1 MSYIVDIMKEAQA
14 LGMDSEQVSKL
25 IQEDQKS
32 AKEKA
37 DREERAAERELKR
50 CQLQSEEADKQRAHD
65 KSMAE
70 LRLQNAFEGNS
81 NSVLGNNDSL
91 QIYEGLKLPT
101 FNDGQDDIDSYL
113 QRFERFAKLHK
124 WNKEDYHVYLGSL
137 LRGHALKVYVSL
149 PDDTVS
155 NYEKLKEALL
165 RGYSVDADMY
175 RRKFRESKCQDRE
188 TYVQLVARMEQ
199 YLERWI
205 SLSNISKDFNSL
217 FDFLIR
223 EQLLSNCNSDMRIFL
238 KEREFVTAVEMAE
251 SADRFRSAHL
261 YRGKRTNQTPIFKAT
276 QSVKEGNSEMTC
288 HGCGKVGHI
297 RPNCPDNPRNYK
309 SKSSS
314 VKVNFVFETEL
325 TPKNCM
331 RDPNGYIFDKPAEVM
346 LDSGCSSIIVKESL
360 IPSKYK
366 LGKFVKVYDYLG
378 IPNYFPQVR
387 CLIKSKFYTGWTKA
401 IAAPIKFADV
411 LIGLI
416 PGVKLPTEPYHLD
429 DPSLPVPDKAD
440 LPPSILP
447 NHLDAKDPSSLI
459 HPETSS
465 PILTPFIDNQVCT
478 ASSDVKKTEARLPV
492 VSMAVQTR
500 ASRKRS
506 EEIKSL
512 SYPVMEE
519 LDLSKDSFL
528 KAQNTCRTLQTIR
541 DRVETGSVEK
551 VKSRSVKYERIN
563 GMIYRVCL
571 HSKDELELNNMQL
584 VIPAVYRDK
593 VLQLAHDSLTAGH
606 FSHRKTSL
614 KVFENFF
621 WPGAGADI
629 ERYCK
634 SCHICQKVSPKG
646 RVKRVPMKTVPV
658 IQEPFSRV
666 AIDIVGPLSPSSDR
680 GHRYILTLIDCATRY
695 PEAIPLKN
703 IDTITIAESLV
714 DIFSRVGIPREMLSD
729 RGTQFRSDLMSEIHR
744 LLSIKALYTTP
755 YHASC
760 NGMVER
766 LNGVLKSMLKKL
778 CSVHPRDWDRY
789 IPATLFAYRE
799 MPNDSLKFSPFE
811 LLYGRTVR
819 GPLNILHELWSNNEI
834 NHEVKSTY
842 QYVTDLRTRLE
853 ETAKLAAAKAEISS
867 RNYKYYYDLKAKHRK
882 LEVGDEVLV
891 LLPTDHNKLIM
902 QWQGPYPVV
911 SCKDNGVDYSIKAH
925 GKNKLF
931 HINMLKKYHRR
942 ESISSKEKVVQV
954 CVVEESSTEN
964 QPMYCESSITSLN
977 DKELNVNEGLSS
989 EQVCDVKDLITDF
1002 SDVFS
1007 DVPGHTKSIEHVIKL
1022 ESNVPVSKKPFPIPH
1037 HLVLVFDKEVD
1048 RMLKLGIIEPS
1059 NSPYCSPVVLV
1070 RKSDQTWRFCID
1082 FRGLNDITSFDCEP
1096 MPTIEDALGNFSN
1109 DVYFSEL
1116 DLTKGYWQIP
1126 LSKVSKIYTAFA
1138 TSRGLMQFVM
1148 MPFGLKTACATFVRL
1163 MRIVTCGLKN
1173 TDCYF
1178 DNIVVHNSN
1187 WSEHLQDLRELLN
1200 RLRLHG
1206 LTAGISKCY
1215 FGYPKI
1221 KYLGLLLGDNTL
1233 TPLDVRVKSISEMP
1247 FPNTKKELR
1256 SFLGTVGFYR
1266 KFIPNFSDTAAPLND
1281 MLKKL
1286 SSNKLT
1292 WSDVQ
1297 IDSFQSLKAK
1307 LSNNPVLCL
1316 PDYKKTFYLRTDAS
1330 DNGLGAV
1337 LLQDVNDM
1345 KMPIA
1350 YASRKLLERER
1361 NYATIE
1367 KECLAIIWAVDKFK
1381 SYLFGKEFV
1390 LQTDQQPLTY
1400 LRNMKNSNG
1409 RLMRWSLILQCY
1421 SYRIEYIKGNDNIG
1435 ADLLSRCPV

>member
-1 MSYIVDIMKEAQA
+1 MPAHNALSIQQFLAEKTIAMLEQPLYSPDLAPVANLKLHKARIVENYTAHSLSHGSLARLRRFKTKRFCVCDTFVMLNCLMVIEDVVSYVNPDACKGDTGEASGMILRCRSATCPVVLRYRVTWRRLCDAVLALSRVCHMERVSPLFAGAHALLVYTHIMKEAQA

-25 IQEDQKS
+25 IQEEQKS

-37 DREERAAERELKR
+37 GREERAAERELKR

-81 NSVLGNNDSL
+81 NSVLGNDSL

-113 QRFERFAKLHK
+113 QRFKRFAKLHK

-137 LRGHALKVYVSL
+137 LRGQALKVYVSL
-149 PDDTVS
+149 PDDTIS
-155 NYEKLKEALL
+155 NYQKLKEALL
-165 RGYSVDADMY
+165 RAYSVDANMY

-188 TYVQLVARMEQ
+188 TYVQSVARMEQ
-199 YLERWI
+199 YLDRWI

-288 HGCGKVGHI
+288 HGCGK
-297 RPNCPDNPRNYK
+297 
-309 SKSSS
+309 
-314 VKVNFVFETEL
+314 L
-325 TPKNCM
+325 TPKNSM
-331 RDPNGYIFDKPAEVM
+331 FDPNGYIFDKPAEMM

-360 IPSKYK
+360 VPSKYK
-366 LGKFVKVYDYLG
+366 LGKFVKVY
-378 IPNYFPQVR
+378 
-387 CLIKSKFYTGWTKA
+387 
-401 IAAPIKFADV
+401 
-411 LIGLI
+411 
-416 PGVKLPTEPYHLD
+416 
-429 DPSLPVPDKAD
+429 
-440 LPPSILP
+440 
-447 NHLDAKDPSSLI
+447 
-459 HPETSS
+459 
-465 PILTPFIDNQVCT
+465 
-478 ASSDVKKTEARLPV
+478 
-492 VSMAVQTR
+492 
-500 ASRKRS
+500 
-506 EEIKSL
+506 
-512 SYPVMEE
+512 
-519 LDLSKDSFL
+519 
-528 KAQNTCRTLQTIR
+528 TIR
-541 DRVETGSVEK
+541 DRVEIGSVEK

-563 GMIYRVCL
+563 GLIYRVCL
-571 HSKDELELNNMQL
+571 HSKDEHELNNMQL
-584 VIPAVYRDK
+584 VIPAVYKDK
-593 VLQLAHDSLTAGH
+593 VLQHAHDSLTAGH

-614 KVFENFF
+614 KVFETFF

-629 ERYCK
+629 KRYCK

-658 IQEPFSRV
+658 IQEPISRV

-714 DIFSRVGIPREMLSD
+714 VIFSRVGIPREVLSD

-744 LLSIKALYTTP
+744 LLSINALYTTP

-766 LNGVLKSMLKKL
+766 LDGVLKSMLKKL
-778 CSVHPRDWDRY
+778 CPVHPRDWDRY

-925 GKNKLF
+925 GKNKLY
-931 HINMLKKYHRR
+931 HINMLKMYHRR
-942 ESISSKEKVVQV
+942 ESISSKEKVLLV
-954 CVVEESSTEN
+954 CVVEESNTEN

-989 EQVCDVKDLITDF
+989 EQVSDIKGLITDF

-1007 DVPGHTKSIEHVIKL
+1007 DVPGYTKSIEHVIKL

-1221 KYLGLLLGDNTL
+1221 KYLGLLLGDNAL
-1233 TPLDVRVKSISEMP
+1233 TPLDVRVNSISEMP
-1247 FPNTKKELR
+1247 FPNTKKD
-1256 SFLGTVGFYR
+1256 
-1266 KFIPNFSDTAAPLND
+1266 IAAPLND

-1297 IDSFQSLKAK
+1297 IYSFQSLKAK

-1381 SYLFGKEFV
+1381 NYLFGKEFV

-1400 LRNMKNSNG
+1400 LRNKKNSNS

-1435 ADLLSRCPV
+1435 ADILSRCLV

>member
-1 MSYIVDIMKEAQA
+1 MHATREIQVPMPYIMKEAQA

-25 IQEDQKS
+25 IQEEQKS

-50 CQLQSEEADKQRAHD
+50 Y
-65 KSMAE
+65 
-70 LRLQNAFEGNS
+70 
-81 NSVLGNNDSL
+81 
-91 QIYEGLKLPT
+91 YEGLKLPT

-165 RGYSVDADMY
+165 RAYSVDADM
-175 RRKFRESKCQDRE
+175 
-188 TYVQLVARMEQ
+188 
-199 YLERWI
+199 
-205 SLSNISKDFNSL
+205 
-217 FDFLIR
+217 

-276 QSVKEGNSEMTC
+276 QSVKEG
-288 HGCGKVGHI
+288 
-297 RPNCPDNPRNYK
+297 
-309 SKSSS
+309 
-314 VKVNFVFETEL
+314 
-325 TPKNCM
+325 
-331 RDPNGYIFDKPAEVM
+331 
-346 LDSGCSSIIVKESL
+346 
-360 IPSKYK
+360 
-366 LGKFVKVYDYLG
+366 
-378 IPNYFPQVR
+378 
-387 CLIKSKFYTGWTKA
+387 
-401 IAAPIKFADV
+401 
-411 LIGLI
+411 
-416 PGVKLPTEPYHLD
+416 VKLPTEPYPPD

-528 KAQNTCRTLQTIR
+528 KAQNACRTLQTIR

-563 GMIYRVCL
+563 GLIYRVCL
-571 HSKDELELNNMQL
+571 HSKDEHELNNMQL

-593 VLQLAHDSLTAGH
+593 VLQLAHDSLIAGH

-629 ERYCK
+629 KRYCK

-666 AIDIVGPLSPSSDR
+666 L
-680 GHRYILTLIDCATRY
+680 LT
-695 PEAIPLKN
+695 
-703 IDTITIAESLV
+703 
-714 DIFSRVGIPREMLSD
+714 F
-729 RGTQFRSDLMSEIHR
+729 
-744 LLSIKALYTTP
+744 
-755 YHASC
+755 C

-842 QYVTDLRTRLE
+842 QYVTDLRHVLK
-853 ETAKLAAAKAEISS
+853 TAKLAAAKAEISS

-891 LLPTDHNKLIM
+891 L
-902 QWQGPYPVV
+902 
-911 SCKDNGVDYSIKAH
+911 
-925 GKNKLF
+925 
-931 HINMLKKYHRR
+931 
-942 ESISSKEKVVQV
+942 
-954 CVVEESSTEN
+954 
-964 QPMYCESSITSLN
+964 
-977 DKELNVNEGLSS
+977 
-989 EQVCDVKDLITDF
+989 
-1002 SDVFS
+1002 
-1007 DVPGHTKSIEHVIKL
+1007 
-1022 ESNVPVSKKPFPIPH
+1022 
-1037 HLVLVFDKEVD
+1037 
-1048 RMLKLGIIEPS
+1048 
-1059 NSPYCSPVVLV
+1059 
-1070 RKSDQTWRFCID
+1070 
-1082 FRGLNDITSFDCEP
+1082 
-1096 MPTIEDALGNFSN
+1096 
-1109 DVYFSEL
+1109 
-1116 DLTKGYWQIP
+1116 
-1126 LSKVSKIYTAFA
+1126 FA
-1138 TSRGLMQFVM
+1138 
-1148 MPFGLKTACATFVRL
+1148 
-1163 MRIVTCGLKN
+1163 N
-1173 TDCYF
+1173 
-1178 DNIVVHNSN
+1178 
-1187 WSEHLQDLRELLN
+1187 
-1200 RLRLHG
+1200 
-1206 LTAGISKCY
+1206 
-1215 FGYPKI
+1215 
-1221 KYLGLLLGDNTL
+1221 
-1233 TPLDVRVKSISEMP
+1233 
-1247 FPNTKKELR
+1247 
-1256 SFLGTVGFYR
+1256 
-1266 KFIPNFSDTAAPLND
+1266 
-1281 MLKKL
+1281 
-1286 SSNKLT
+1286 
-1292 WSDVQ
+1292 
-1297 IDSFQSLKAK
+1297 
-1307 LSNNPVLCL
+1307 
-1316 PDYKKTFYLRTDAS
+1316 
-1330 DNGLGAV
+1330 
-1337 LLQDVNDM
+1337 
-1345 KMPIA
+1345 
-1350 YASRKLLERER
+1350 
-1361 NYATIE
+1361 
-1367 KECLAIIWAVDKFK
+1367 
-1381 SYLFGKEFV
+1381 
-1390 LQTDQQPLTY
+1390 
-1400 LRNMKNSNG
+1400 
-1409 RLMRWSLILQCY
+1409 
-1421 SYRIEYIKGNDNIG
+1421 
-1435 ADLLSRCPV
+1435 

>member
-25 IQEDQKS
+25 IQEEQKS

-70 LRLQNAFEGNS
+70 LQLQNAFEGNS

-137 LRGHALKVYVSL
+137 LRGHELKVYVLL
-149 PDDTVS
+149 PDDT
-155 NYEKLKEALL
+155 
-165 RGYSVDADMY
+165 
-175 RRKFRESKCQDRE
+175 
-188 TYVQLVARMEQ
+188 
-199 YLERWI
+199 
-205 SLSNISKDFNSL
+205 
-217 FDFLIR
+217 
-223 EQLLSNCNSDMRIFL
+223 
-238 KEREFVTAVEMAE
+238 EREFVTTVEMAE

-325 TPKNCM
+325 TPKKCM
-331 RDPNGYIFDKPAEVM
+331 LDPNGYIFDKPAEVM

-360 IPSKYK
+360 VPSKYK
-366 LGKFVKVYDYLG
+366 LGKFVKVHDYLG
-378 IPNYFPQVR
+378 IPNYFPHVR

-401 IAAPIKFADV
+401 IAAPVKFADV

-416 PGVKLPTEPYHLD
+416 PGVKLPTEPYPPD

-447 NHLDAKDPSSLI
+447 NHLDSKDPSSLI

-465 PILTPFIDNQVCT
+465 PILTPFIDNQLCT

-500 ASRKRS
+500 AGRKRS

-528 KAQNTCRTLQTIR
+528 KAQNACRTLQTIR
-541 DRVETGSVEK
+541 DRVETF
-551 VKSRSVKYERIN
+551 SRK
-563 GMIYRVCL
+563 
-571 HSKDELELNNMQL
+571 
-584 VIPAVYRDK
+584 
-593 VLQLAHDSLTAGH
+593 
-606 FSHRKTSL
+606 
-614 KVFENFF
+614 
-621 WPGAGADI
+621 GAGADI
-629 ERYCK
+629 KRYCK
-634 SCHICQKVSPKG
+634 SCHTCQKVSPKG

-714 DIFSRVGIPREMLSD
+714 DIFSRVGIPREVSD

-766 LNGVLKSMLKKL
+766 LNGVLKSILKKL

-842 QYVTDLRTRLE
+842 RYVTDLRTHLE

-867 RNYKYYYDLKAKHRK
+867 QNYKYYYDLKAKHRK

-891 LLPTDHNKLIM
+891 LLATDHNKLIM

-911 SCKDNGVDYSIKAH
+911 SCKDNGVDYSMKSH

-931 HINMLKKYHRR
+931 YINMLKKYHRR

-954 CVVEESSTEN
+954 CVVEESKAEN

-989 EQVCDVKDLITDF
+989 EQVSDVKDLITDF

-1007 DVPGHTKSIEHVIKL
+1007 DVPGYTKSIEHVIKL
-1022 ESNVPVSKKPFPIPH
+1022 ESNVPVSKKPLSFPIPH

-1082 FRGLNDITSFDCEP
+1082 FRGLNDITTFDCEP
-1096 MPTIEDALGNFSN
+1096 MPTTEDALGNFSN

-1116 DLTKGYWQIP
+1116 YLTKVYWQIP

-1148 MPFGLKTACATFVRL
+1148 MPFGLKTACATFMRL

-1173 TDCYF
+1173 TDYYF
-1178 DNIVVHNSN
+1178 DNIVVHNFN

-1215 FGYPKI
+1215 IGYPKI
-1221 KYLGLLLGDNTL
+1221 KYLGLLLGDNAL

-1266 KFIPNFSDTAAPLND
+1266 KIIPNFSDIAAPLND

-1286 SSNKLT
+1286 SNNKLT

-1345 KMPIA
+1345 KMPI
-1350 YASRKLLERER
+1350 
-1361 NYATIE
+1361 
-1367 KECLAIIWAVDKFK
+1367 V
-1381 SYLFGKEFV
+1381 
-1390 LQTDQQPLTY
+1390 
-1400 LRNMKNSNG
+1400 
-1409 RLMRWSLILQCY
+1409 
-1421 SYRIEYIKGNDNIG
+1421 
-1435 ADLLSRCPV
+1435 